1 MLYGLDIG
9 AYLSVLSRSIV
20 GEVGMWP
27 WGSYTSKGDK
37 NEN

>member
-1 MLYGLDIG
+1 ID
-9 AYLSVLSRSIV
+9 AYVSVLLRSIV

-27 WGSYTSKGDK
+27 WGSYTTKGDG